1 MKISV
6 DVETEA
12 HSYEPPEVEQGK
24 RIGLKWRI
32 DVTLDRQRLV
42 EADLPLI
49 AEDPEAAPRA
59 SVSRARVSRVSRVD
73 LSSAGAEHV
82 IRKLS
87 STSELIERM
96 GRGRKVIC
104 FESNS

>member
-12 HSYEPPEVEQGK
+12 HSYEPREEQGK
-24 RIGLKWRI
+24 RVGLKWRI